1 MLTTFLHLRTLK
13 LLENVQRNHRYVKND
28 RATCSIFK
36 MVEIMLKFINENIT
50 SRILFLL
57 FAGTFVWV
65 LLMNSLGESKSLDQA
80 KLAGPITVLN
90 HQLDSQKQGIQGV
103 VSSLSGNHMP
113 TNEKLTGNSQ
123 TVSTKVWVFRGKI
136 NGTTSPQWSLEQA
149 KKHPSLIGWV
159 LSDAEGKFKVGLP
172 TGEYT
177 LFGEFDSY
185 LYLNSF
191 VGDGSYASVQVSP
204 NKITDMQIVNTENS
218 FH

>member
-1 MLTTFLHLRTLK
+1 
-13 LLENVQRNHRYVKND
+13 
-28 RATCSIFK
+28 

-57 FAGTFVWV
+57 FAGTFIWV

-90 HQLDSQKQGIQGV
+90 HQLDYQKQGIQGV
-103 VSSLSGNHMP
+103 VSSLSGNHMV
-113 TNEKLTGNSQ
+113 TTEKLTGNSQ
-123 TVSTKVWVFRGKI
+123 TASTKVWVFRGKI
-136 NGTTSPQWSLEQA
+136 NGTTSPQWPLEQA

-185 LYLNSF
+185 LYLNNF
-191 VGDGSYASVQVSP
+191 VGDGSYASVQVYP
-204 NKITDMQIVNTENS
+204 NKITNIQIVNTENS